1 MFKRRERNS
10 AARIDTLIGRSAS
23 VQGDVEFAG
32 GLHLD
37 GRITGSVC
45 ATAGA
50 AASLSVSEY
59 GVVEGS
65 VRAPHVVL
73 NGSVNGDIFGS
84 ERVVLGAKARVRGNV
99 HYGVIEMALGAEI
112 SGKLVPRNQQAAA
125 VPPSAVAQL
134 PEPASPVAAPAV
146 TAAPVPEAA
155 VPVAPV
161 AAAPAPAVAAP
172 APAAPPP

>member
-1 MFKRRERNS
+1 MFKRREKNS

-50 AASLSVSEY
+50 AASLSVSEH

-73 NGSVNGDIFGS
+73 NGRVNGDIFGS

-112 SGKLVPRNQQAAA
+112 SGKLVPRNHKESPAGHGA
-125 VPPSAVAQL
+125 SALPGEPQDSITP
-134 PEPASPVAAPAV
+134 PEPPG
-146 TAAPVPEAA
+146 
-155 VPVAPV
+155 
-161 AAAPAPAVAAP
+161 
-172 APAAPPP
+172 